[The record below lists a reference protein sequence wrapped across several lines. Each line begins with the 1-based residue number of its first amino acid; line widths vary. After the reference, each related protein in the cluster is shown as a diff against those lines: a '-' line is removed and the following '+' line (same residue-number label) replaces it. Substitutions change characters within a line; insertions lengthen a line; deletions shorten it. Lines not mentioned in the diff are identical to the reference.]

1 MTALRFGFTNNLLN
15 ETKNAGKSSKKISTT
30 TTASNG
36 RSHQELNQSIS
47 WTWQYIFKIIES
59 WLISSLTTDTTGEDV
74 VKKGGAKSEEVDE
87 SAETKE
93 PQATDAPHESDT
105 AVGALV

>member
-1 MTALRFGFTNNLLN
+1 MKREAKD
-15 ETKNAGKSSKKISTT
+15 EVVDESVKAKKP
-30 TTASNG
+30 
-36 RSHQELNQSIS
+36 R
-47 WTWQYIFKIIES
+47 
-59 WLISSLTTDTTGEDV
+59 TTDTTGEDV

-93 PQATDAPHESDT
+93 PQATDAPHQSDT